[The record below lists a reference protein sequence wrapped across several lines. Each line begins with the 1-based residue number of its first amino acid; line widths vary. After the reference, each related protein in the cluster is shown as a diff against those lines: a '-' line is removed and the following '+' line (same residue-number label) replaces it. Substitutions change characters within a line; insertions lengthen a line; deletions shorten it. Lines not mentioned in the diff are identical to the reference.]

1 VFRWARVLA
10 FEPPYRFVI
19 SWDISPTWQL
29 VDDPSHASEVESHLC
44 LRARIEP
51 ESSWSTG
58 HLERHGEGWRAV
70 RDSVGDQ
77 GGWPF
82 YVQRYVDAVAAR
94 HIKGL
99 DG

>member
-51 ESSWSTG
+51 ESSWSTVISSVTA
-58 HLERHGEGWRAV
+58 RAGARCV
-70 RDSVGDQ
+70 TASGTRV
-77 GGWPF
+77 GWPF